1 MTLCM
6 HMWNILRFGG
16 WLNFA
21 NEHVEYNNR
30 YKITNVH
37 YYGELTHS
45 CEIAYFKVRNF
56 QFFVMHHIFQWLSN
70 QSFST
75 LAFTYT
81 TSGYIHPKYVK
92 HRRLSEKN
100 CLSFRT
106 TTSPYKRQNSSHL

>member
-1 MTLCM
+1 MTLCT
-6 HMWNILRFGG
+6 HMSNILRFGG

-37 YYGELTHS
+37 YYGELTSS

-56 QFFVMHHIFQWLSN
+56 QFFVTHHIFQWLSN

-92 HRRLSEKN
+92 HRRLSEKK
-100 CLSFRT
+100 L
-106 TTSPYKRQNSSHL
+106 P